1 MHRSNVKE
9 AIELLMNSM
18 NQGRID
24 VFDTFVYR
32 YGLQNLQ
39 YSYATAVGLFNTVI
53 NIALLIVVNKV
64 VSKASEVE
72 FV

>member
-1 MHRSNVKE
+1 
-9 AIELLMNSM
+9 MNSM

-39 YSYATAVGLFNTVI
+39 YSYATAVGLFKSIVGI
-53 NIALLIVVNKV
+53 ILLFISNAISRKTTDQ
-64 VSKASEVE
+64 SII
-72 FV
+72 